1 MYDPRKCPSAPP
13 WMQLLPSEVLHDL
26 GLLVG
31 APAPVA
37 RLACASREC
46 RERLTDPASGR
57 LRLAS
62 VVAKNLHV
70 GRAALHC
77 SSWRHLR
84 EVRMDL
90 FDESSSLARE
100 DVEDLVASLGRC
112 LQGSGTPE
120 LRSLAL
126 RLASFDS
133 SMERLR
139 LGRRSR
145 QALAV
150 GLHALARHGRLA
162 SLELSFMP
170 IKMSQ
175 ALEPL
180 GFLEEPAE
188 EVATAG
194 SRSTTGPRACSAEP
208 LTLFGAL
215 GHLASLEEL
224 SLVSDDIFGTT
235 ALELAKV
242 LRRLPRL
249 QRLDLTR
256 NRISKAVMRDV
267 LATVSPSLKVVGGD
281 SQAFFS
287 C

>member
-1 MYDPRKCPSAPP
+1 
-13 WMQLLPSEVLHDL
+13 
-26 GLLVG
+26 
-31 APAPVA
+31 
-37 RLACASREC
+37 
-46 RERLTDPASGR
+46 
-57 LRLAS
+57 
-62 VVAKNLHV
+62 
-70 GRAALHC
+70 
-77 SSWRHLR
+77 
-84 EVRMDL
+84 MDL
-90 FDESSSLARE
+90 FDKSSSLARE
-100 DVEDLVASLGRC
+100 DVEDLVTTLGRC

-145 QALAV
+145 QALAA
-150 GLHALARHGRLA
+150 GLQALARHGRLV

-188 EVATAG
+188 DVATAG
-194 SRSTTGPRACSAEP
+194 ARSTTGPRASWVEP

-242 LRRLPRL
+242 LRSLPRL

-267 LATVSPSLKVVGGD
+267 LATVSPSLKVLGGD
-281 SQAFFS
+281 SQTFFS